1 MLASRLAAAMLIKG
15 DGGTGGLR
23 EGPRLDWGGGG
34 RYFLA
39 EPRNPGDGRSQS
51 SRIG

>member
-15 DGGTGGLR
+15 DGGTPGVGLGG
-23 EGPRLDWGGGG
+23 GGGG

-39 EPRNPGDGRSQS
+39 GTRGMGVI
-51 SRIG
+51 SRRGWV

>member
-15 DGGTGGLR
+15 DGGTPGVGL
-23 EGPRLDWGGGG
+23 GGGG
-34 RYFLA
+34 DIFWL
-39 EPRNPGDGRSQS
+39 NPGYGRSQS